1 MQDMLSPN
9 PPGSKLHDSYI
20 YKVRPAAYQ
29 KSWFAGILVG
39 TAMGALQEYAAMTKT
54 RKGAL
59 FGESIV
65 DQVPVQVRVGEA
77 AAEIHAANLIVE
89 NFCKLLHDRGS
100 AGQDIVGE
108 DLLSA
113 KRDMTFASRLCVK
126 AAERLSGM
134 MGVSA
139 QTGRNAVQ
147 RHFRDC
153 RTVTTHIELQWDHSM
168 APTGK
173 YLLEVPTGDPLIDG
187 AEMASEDGNA
197 RLGTR
202 V

>member
-1 MQDMLSPN
+1 
-9 PPGSKLHDSYI
+9 
-20 YKVRPAAYQ
+20 
-29 KSWFAGILVG
+29 
-39 TAMGALQEYAAMTKT
+39 MGALQDYASLTKN

-77 AAEIHAANLIVE
+77 VAEVHAANLIVE
-89 NFCKLLHDRGS
+89 NFCTMLHERGA

-113 KRDMTFASRLCVK
+113 KRDMTFASRLCLK

-139 QTGRNAVQ
+139 QTGRNPVQ

-153 RTVTTHIELQWDHSM
+153 RTVTTHIELQWDHAM

-173 YLLEVPTGDPLIDG
+173 HLLGVPTDDPLIDG
-187 AEMASEDGNA
+187 AEMAIEDGNP